1 MSKCKTIAI
10 CNQKGGVG
18 KTTTTVNLGVGLAM
32 KGKRVLLVDADPQ
45 GDLTVSLGWKDND
58 NLSITLANKIMDFIQ
73 DKNSSHDDVVLHHAE
88 GVDLIPANLELSAL
102 ELSLVNAMSRE
113 VALKGYLNTVK
124 DKYDYIL
131 IDCMPSLSMITV
143 NALSSADSVIIPV
156 QAQFLSAKGMQQLV
170 QTIAK
175 VKRQINPHLK
185 IDGVLFTLVDGRTNL
200 AKSTQDAIK
209 FAYGKNVKIFN
220 TNIPIAIKAAETSS
234 KGKSI
239 YTYAP
244 KSTVAQAYEELT
256 KEVLGIE
263 QREKHRFYAEQD
275 IPLELLDDFPNHPF
289 RVRDDED
296 MLKLIESVSERG
308 VLVPAIV
315 RPKADG
321 RYELI
326 SGHRRK
332 RASECAEKKTLRCM
346 VSDLDDDAA
355 TIIMVD
361 SNIQRT
367 DILPSEKAFA
377 YKMKLDAMKHQGQR
391 TDLTSNP
398 QGRKL
403 VNKETAQI
411 VGEENGD
418 SQTQVRRYVRLTYL
432 VPELLEMVDEG
443 RIKMRP
449 AVEISYL
456 DEDNQRDLVDAIDT
470 EDCTPSH
477 AQTIKMRKFFDEG
490 KLSSD
495 VITSIMQEEKPNQK
509 EKIIIPN
516 KTVEK
521 YIPKSIP
528 AEKRQDYV
536 CKALEHYGKYLQ
548 RMRDRESR

>member
-1 MSKCKTIAI
+1 MSKERNTDFTL
-10 CNQKGGVG
+10 NS
-18 KTTTTVNLGVGLAM
+18 L
-32 KGKRVLLVDADPQ
+32 D
-45 GDLTVSLGWKDND
+45 DLFTSQNERDN
-58 NLSITLANKIMDFIQ
+58 
-73 DKNSSHDDVVLHHAE
+73 
-88 GVDLIPANLELSAL
+88 
-102 ELSLVNAMSRE
+102 
-113 VALKGYLNTVK
+113 GYL
-124 DKYDYIL
+124 
-131 IDCMPSLSMITV
+131 P
-143 NALSSADSVIIPV
+143 
-156 QAQFLSAKGMQQLV
+156 
-170 QTIAK
+170 
-175 VKRQINPHLK
+175 
-185 IDGVLFTLVDGRTNL
+185 
-200 AKSTQDAIK
+200 
-209 FAYGKNVKIFN
+209 
-220 TNIPIAIKAAETSS
+220 NI
-234 KGKSI
+234 
-239 YTYAP
+239 
-244 KSTVAQAYEELT
+244 
-256 KEVLGIE
+256 
-263 QREKHRFYAEQD
+263 QD

-495 VITSIMQEEKPNQK
+495 VLTSIMQEEKPNQK
-509 EKIIIPN
+509 EKIVIPN

-548 RMRDRESR
+548 KMRDRESR

>member
-1 MSKCKTIAI
+1 MSKERNTDFTL
-10 CNQKGGVG
+10 NS
-18 KTTTTVNLGVGLAM
+18 L
-32 KGKRVLLVDADPQ
+32 D
-45 GDLTVSLGWKDND
+45 DLFTSQNERDN
-58 NLSITLANKIMDFIQ
+58 
-73 DKNSSHDDVVLHHAE
+73 
-88 GVDLIPANLELSAL
+88 
-102 ELSLVNAMSRE
+102 
-113 VALKGYLNTVK
+113 GYL
-124 DKYDYIL
+124 
-131 IDCMPSLSMITV
+131 P
-143 NALSSADSVIIPV
+143 
-156 QAQFLSAKGMQQLV
+156 
-170 QTIAK
+170 
-175 VKRQINPHLK
+175 
-185 IDGVLFTLVDGRTNL
+185 
-200 AKSTQDAIK
+200 
-209 FAYGKNVKIFN
+209 
-220 TNIPIAIKAAETSS
+220 NI
-234 KGKSI
+234 
-239 YTYAP
+239 
-244 KSTVAQAYEELT
+244 
-256 KEVLGIE
+256 
-263 QREKHRFYAEQD
+263 QD

-418 SQTQVRRYVRLTYL
+418 SQTQVRIYVRLTYL

-509 EKIIIPN
+509 EKIVIPN

-548 RMRDRESR
+548 KMRDRESR

>member
-1 MSKCKTIAI
+1 M
-10 CNQKGGVG
+10 
-18 KTTTTVNLGVGLAM
+18 
-32 KGKRVLLVDADPQ
+32 
-45 GDLTVSLGWKDND
+45 
-58 NLSITLANKIMDFIQ
+58 
-73 DKNSSHDDVVLHHAE
+73 
-88 GVDLIPANLELSAL
+88 ELSKERNTDFTL
-102 ELSLVNAMSRE
+102 NSLDDLFTSQNERDN
-113 VALKGYLNTVK
+113 GYL
-124 DKYDYIL
+124 
-131 IDCMPSLSMITV
+131 P
-143 NALSSADSVIIPV
+143 
-156 QAQFLSAKGMQQLV
+156 
-170 QTIAK
+170 
-175 VKRQINPHLK
+175 
-185 IDGVLFTLVDGRTNL
+185 
-200 AKSTQDAIK
+200 
-209 FAYGKNVKIFN
+209 
-220 TNIPIAIKAAETSS
+220 NI
-234 KGKSI
+234 
-239 YTYAP
+239 
-244 KSTVAQAYEELT
+244 
-256 KEVLGIE
+256 
-263 QREKHRFYAEQD
+263 QD

-289 RVRDDED
+289 KVRDDED

-391 TDLTSNP
+391 TDLTSRP
-398 QGRKL
+398 VGKKL
-403 VNKETAQI
+403 LSIEKLAEDVDESARQI
-411 VGEENGD
+411 
-418 SQTQVRRYVRLTYL
+418 QRYVRLTYL

-490 KLSSD
+490 KLSID
-495 VITSIMQEEKPNQK
+495 VITSIMQEEKPNQIRK
-509 EKIIIPN
+509 DLAHPSH
-516 KTVEK
+516 T
-521 YIPKSIP
+521 
-528 AEKRQDYV
+528 A
-536 CKALEHYGKYLQ
+536 
-548 RMRDRESR
+548 

>member
-1 MSKCKTIAI
+1 MSKERNTDFTL
-10 CNQKGGVG
+10 NS
-18 KTTTTVNLGVGLAM
+18 L
-32 KGKRVLLVDADPQ
+32 D
-45 GDLTVSLGWKDND
+45 DLFTSQNERDN
-58 NLSITLANKIMDFIQ
+58 
-73 DKNSSHDDVVLHHAE
+73 
-88 GVDLIPANLELSAL
+88 
-102 ELSLVNAMSRE
+102 
-113 VALKGYLNTVK
+113 GYL
-124 DKYDYIL
+124 
-131 IDCMPSLSMITV
+131 P
-143 NALSSADSVIIPV
+143 
-156 QAQFLSAKGMQQLV
+156 
-170 QTIAK
+170 
-175 VKRQINPHLK
+175 
-185 IDGVLFTLVDGRTNL
+185 
-200 AKSTQDAIK
+200 
-209 FAYGKNVKIFN
+209 
-220 TNIPIAIKAAETSS
+220 NI
-234 KGKSI
+234 
-239 YTYAP
+239 
-244 KSTVAQAYEELT
+244 
-256 KEVLGIE
+256 
-263 QREKHRFYAEQD
+263 QD

-332 RASECAEKKTLRCM
+332 RSSECAEKKTLRCM

-509 EKIIIPN
+509 EKIVIPN

-548 RMRDRESR
+548 KMRDRESR

>member
-1 MSKCKTIAI
+1 MSKERNTDFTL
-10 CNQKGGVG
+10 NS
-18 KTTTTVNLGVGLAM
+18 L
-32 KGKRVLLVDADPQ
+32 D
-45 GDLTVSLGWKDND
+45 DLFTSQNERDN
-58 NLSITLANKIMDFIQ
+58 
-73 DKNSSHDDVVLHHAE
+73 
-88 GVDLIPANLELSAL
+88 
-102 ELSLVNAMSRE
+102 
-113 VALKGYLNTVK
+113 GYL
-124 DKYDYIL
+124 
-131 IDCMPSLSMITV
+131 P
-143 NALSSADSVIIPV
+143 
-156 QAQFLSAKGMQQLV
+156 
-170 QTIAK
+170 
-175 VKRQINPHLK
+175 
-185 IDGVLFTLVDGRTNL
+185 
-200 AKSTQDAIK
+200 
-209 FAYGKNVKIFN
+209 
-220 TNIPIAIKAAETSS
+220 NI
-234 KGKSI
+234 
-239 YTYAP
+239 
-244 KSTVAQAYEELT
+244 
-256 KEVLGIE
+256 
-263 QREKHRFYAEQD
+263 QD

-509 EKIIIPN
+509 EKIVIPN

-536 CKALEHYGKYLQ
+536 CKALEHYGQYLQ
-548 RMRDRESR
+548 KMRDRESR